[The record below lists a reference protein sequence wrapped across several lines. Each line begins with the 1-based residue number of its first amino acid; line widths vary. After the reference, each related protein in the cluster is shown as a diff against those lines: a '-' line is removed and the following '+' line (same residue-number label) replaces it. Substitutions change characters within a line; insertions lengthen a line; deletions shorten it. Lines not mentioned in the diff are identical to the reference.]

1 MLALSTEDP
10 TDKAFRVVSLYNAI
24 EAAGGKYGKTRQLPI
39 LAALTLGQRFAEDL
53 ARDILELDGFL
64 ATQKGYK
71 GVFGMDKRTRIMH
84 AAMLLSLS
92 DQSSGQR
99 ATVNAA
105 AQQATLAM
113 IAAQQA
119 LMCAVIASSAAA
131 NAASG
136 ASH

>member
-1 MLALSTEDP
+1 
-10 TDKAFRVVSLYNAI
+10 
-24 EAAGGKYGKTRQLPI
+24 
-39 LAALTLGQRFAEDL
+39 
-53 ARDILELDGFL
+53 
-64 ATQKGYK
+64 
-71 GVFGMDKRTRIMH
+71 MDKRTRIMH